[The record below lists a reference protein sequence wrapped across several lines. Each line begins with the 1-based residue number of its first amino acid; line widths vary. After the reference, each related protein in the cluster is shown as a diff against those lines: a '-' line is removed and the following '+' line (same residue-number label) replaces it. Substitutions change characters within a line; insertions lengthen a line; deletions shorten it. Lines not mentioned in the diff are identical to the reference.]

1 MSTERFVRKLL
12 IRIVVLII
20 ICTITFSL
28 NGAITTILNN
38 HIAIGQLEN
47 DDVAF
52 LTMELFNNALRP
64 SINIIGVVVIIAVV
78 ASSIYDTIKFI
89 KNKRMTNE

>member
-47 DDVAF
+47 DDAAF